1 MVFNQY
7 PYTNFHDLNMDWIL
21 KEMKVISE
29 DIITLNEWKKQRE
42 ERDEWLDES
51 IEDLNRK
58 YAELMLLYNSFVESV
73 NLRFK
78 QLSDDITQQVDDLE
92 LRITRQ
98 VDDLETRITNQVNI
112 LEANLIRRMNDFES
126 EVNALLAIYNSR
138 IIQVEQD
145 IVRVENMIP
154 ALELMIDP
162 YTGQENTIVNV
173 IYEIVNQ
180 SKPNALT
187 AADYDAFGK
196 TAAQYDALA
205 LSAYDY
211 DFNGA
216 LYIS

>member
-29 DIITLNEWKKQRE
+29 DIIALNEWKKQRE

-78 QLSDDITQQVDDLE
+78 NLSDDITQQVDDLE

-98 VDDLETRITNQVNI
+98 VDDLETRVTNQVNT
-112 LEANLIRRMNDFES
+112 LEADLIRRMNDFES

-173 IYEIVNQ
+173 IYEIVNN

-187 AADYDAFGK
+187 AAAYDAFGK
-196 TAAQYDALA
+196 TATQYDALA
-205 LSAYDY
+205 LTAYDY

>member
-126 EVNALLAIYNSR
+126 EVNALLAIYNGR

-187 AADYDAFGK
+187 AAAYDAFGK

>member
-78 QLSDDITQQVDDLE
+78 ELSDDITQQVDDLE

-126 EVNALLAIYNSR
+126 EVNALLAIYNGR

-187 AADYDAFGK
+187 AAAYDAFGK